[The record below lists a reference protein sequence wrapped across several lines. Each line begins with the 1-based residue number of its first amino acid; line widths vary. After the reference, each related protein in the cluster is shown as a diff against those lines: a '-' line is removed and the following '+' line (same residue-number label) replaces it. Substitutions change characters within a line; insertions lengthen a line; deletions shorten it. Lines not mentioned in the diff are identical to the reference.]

1 MGWRRYGV
9 TDRQVI
15 AMTVADMDF
24 RAPPPV
30 NEVVRAAAEH
40 GIHGYFGGDEAM
52 RQAVVSWM
60 SSRHGWTPEPEW
72 IRTCQ
77 GAGLG
82 DRPLHPGIHRAE
94 RCGHRLL
101 ARLSHV
107 RPHRSRHRA
116 RAFRKDRK
124 STRLNSSHVASSYA
138 VFCLKKEMQTS
149 VSCVGNCVCHRKILC
164 RNCG

>member
-1 MGWRRYGV
+1 MCGRCYGV

-116 RAFRKDRK
+116 GAFRKRAEA
-124 STRLNSSHVASSYA
+124 RLGPLRDES
-138 VFCLKKEMQTS
+138 
-149 VSCVGNCVCHRKILC
+149 
-164 RNCG
+164 